1 MTWEVLYAY
10 NLIIILRCLHWDYS
24 FLLTIYR
31 TCSFLHSQH
40 SFCFPHLLSPNH
52 LEECIQHDPALHRI
66 GIKMKNQYFTEW
78 ISACALN
85 LVQYSFIHLRLMRNF
100 LYQTK
105 ILSLKQECLC
115 YSLDPDRNFSGL
127 LPM

>member
-10 NLIIILRCLHWDYS
+10 NLIITLRYLHWDYS

-31 TCSFLHSQH
+31 TGSLLHSQH
-40 SFCFPHLLSPNH
+40 SFFFTLASPNH
-52 LEECIQHDPALHRI
+52 LEECIQHDTALHII
-66 GIKMKNQYFTEW
+66 GIKMKRHYFTEW

-85 LVQYSFIHLRLMRNF
+85 LVEYNFIHLRFMRNF

-115 YSLDPDRNFSGL
+115 FSLDPDRNFSGQ